1 MEGAPSPEAV
11 PLPEIMIMP
20 NRLLSAD
27 TTEKV
32 LNKIYKVKHVRQ
44 VTCQGENLPR
54 KLTSGPG
61 TGLDVNHPE
70 RRKIKVD
77 GKETELWV
85 LVGRIFVE
93 IDDVDN
99 VQKALKDIEKICKEM
114 FPYGFTLEIGRYS
127 KFKPTVTDYAKGRC

>member
-1 MEGAPSPEAV
+1 MRGAPSPEAV
-11 PLPEIMIMP
+11 PLPEIQIMP
-20 NRLLSAD
+20 NRLLGAE

-54 KLTSGPG
+54 KVTSGAG
-61 TGLDVNHPE
+61 AGLDVNHPE
-70 RRKIKVD
+70 RKKINVN

-85 LVGRIFVE
+85 QVGRIFVE
-93 IDDVDN
+93 VDDLDN
-99 VQKALKDIEKICKEM
+99 VQKVLKEVEKICKEM

-127 KFKPTVTDYAKGRC
+127 KFKPTVSDYAKGRC